1 MLGAATGDGVNMDSI
16 PQNLMYIGN
25 PWQLMLVLLVV
36 VLLFG
41 TGKVS
46 SLMGDVAKG
55 IKEFK
60 KGLAEDDS
68 AAKAAT
74 PPATQKP
81 IEQEAMRSETKASTE
96 SGTKA

>member
-1 MLGAATGDGVNMDSI
+1 METM

-60 KGLAEDDS
+60 KGLADDETPAPPASAPPKPLEHDS
-68 AAKAAT
+68 ARTEAKT
-74 PPATQKP
+74 PT
-81 IEQEAMRSETKASTE
+81 ET
-96 SGTKA
+96 GTKA